1 MSVGARLAALAA
13 VAGLATLPLW
23 APRFL
28 LTVAAEVLI
37 FGIAATSLNLLLG
50 YTGLVS
56 MGHAAF
62 FAMGGY
68 TAGLFAKHVTPLF
81 WATVPVGMA
90 AAAALAVVVGA
101 FALRTTA
108 VTFLMITLAVGQMLY
123 ALAIKWRTVTGGSDG
138 LLGIPRPTGLGI
150 EMDAPR
156 MYLVA
161 LIAYLLVLWFLR
173 RLLDAPFGRT
183 LVGIRENEG
192 RLRALGCNVQAYKLA
207 AFVVAG
213 ALAGLAGVLFGQFN
227 RFISPSEIHW
237 HRSGQLMIMIV
248 IGGVHSLIGP
258 LLGAFVVVAIQDL
271 VSSLLTQR
279 WMTVMG
285 FVFIGFV
292 LVARGG
298 LVGLWGNAVRRW
310 GRQPA
315 DGGLAPDLP
324 AAGRQISGT
333 PTSGSPASGAAAPGV
348 GAPNVGAPGMGAPS
362 VAAPGVA
369 APGVG
374 APSAGAPG
382 VTADAGAP
390 GLPVPDAPAR
400 GADPPGG

>member
-1 MSVGARLAALAA
+1 MTVPARLATLLA
-13 VAGLATLPLW
+13 VAGLASLPLW

-50 YTGLVS
+50 YTGLIS
-56 MGHAAF
+56 MGHAAY
-62 FAMGGY
+62 FATGGY
-68 TAGLFAKHVTPLF
+68 VAGLLAKHVTPLF
-81 WATVPVGMA
+81 WATTPVGMV
-90 AAAALAVVVGA
+90 AAAALALVVGA
-101 FALRTTA
+101 FALRTAA

-138 LLGIPRPTGLGI
+138 LLGIPKPTGLGV

-161 LIAYLLVLWFLR
+161 LVCYLLVLWFLR
-173 RLLDAPFGRT
+173 RLLAAPFGRT

-207 AFVVAG
+207 AFVLAG
-213 ALAGLAGVLFGQFN
+213 GLAGLGGALFGQFN
-227 RFISPSEIHW
+227 GFIAPSEIHW
-237 HRSGQLMIMIV
+237 HRSGQLMIMII

-285 FVFIGFV
+285 LVFIGFV

-298 LVGLWGNAVRRW
+298 LVGLWHALHRAVRR
-310 GRQPA
+310 
-315 DGGLAPDLP
+315 
-324 AAGRQISGT
+324 
-333 PTSGSPASGAAAPGV
+333 
-348 GAPNVGAPGMGAPS
+348 
-362 VAAPGVA
+362 
-369 APGVG
+369 
-374 APSAGAPG
+374 
-382 VTADAGAP
+382 
-390 GLPVPDAPAR
+390 GLPVSLPARPLRRPARDADVPAPDADVPAK
-400 GADPPGG
+400 